1 MIRRDFIRLASLAA
15 GALPFTSLEDCSA
28 SSSGLSEFGNEG
40 SKIHPQLANTSE
52 TSLYDLFQQPATQYR
67 PMVRW
72 WWNGD
77 RVVGKEILRELDVLQ
92 AAGIGGVEIN
102 PIRFPDEAGPMN
114 TRALTWMSDEW
125 LDVLEVALQGTKKR
139 GMTCDMIVGSGW
151 PYGGEFLSRRDQ
163 TQMIALGTRS
173 LTGPAHIKLARE
185 ELLKAVSPHFV
196 SPYKD
201 SLKELF
207 ALALVPSQINTTAAS
222 QRMEDHLND
231 EFIEFDLP
239 AGDHVLYF
247 LVKLTGFMAVINGA
261 PGASGPVLNHY
272 SEEAVT
278 RYLDRLS
285 NKLSARIGPLGG
297 HFRAFFTDSIELEGA
312 NWCDDMFIQ
321 FHKRRGYDL
330 SPWLPFILFE
340 VGEMGNAVSEK
351 YGANFSPAFKAQ
363 TDLVRYDFEITR
375 HELFQERFVATFA
388 SWCTRNGVKSRMQAY
403 GMDLDA
409 ITAGM
414 MIDIPECETWIR
426 SEKIEAFGTGDYRQ
440 GRSYTMINKFVSS
453 AGHLSGKQ
461 LISCEE
467 MTNTD
472 DPFHASLERIKVAGD
487 QSMLSGVTQ
496 SVLHGFNYS
505 PPDAP
510 FPGWVRYGT
519 YFSERNTWWPYF
531 KLWVDYKARLSALFQ
546 HSVMQADIAIL
557 PPLAD
562 LASQY
567 GFQRDPFPKTV
578 EPPYLYKLWE
588 VIHQNGSGC
597 DYLTEEI
604 ISQSTVSQGRLQ
616 FHDRSYKAIFLP
628 DVESI
633 HPVTAKLLKTFVE
646 SGGTLLCIGKAP
658 YRACGFIDNAP
669 QSRTVHE
676 VIQSLRSN
684 HPLRTPTLAMN
695 EEDMVNWYRE
705 VQKKY
710 ALEPDVLINRPTDYI
725 SQLHYVSGDRDIFF
739 FSNYGPQQTHTFQA
753 DFRLKDKTPW
763 LWDAE
768 TGERAPYPIF
778 TSRNVLNITLGPS
791 ESRLIVF
798 EKSATS
804 GKPSSVSAS
813 KILPAPT
820 DNPLSE
826 RTITEPW
833 NLKLIHVNGT
843 TQSRVLQTLVDL
855 SQQNDLKSFAGTMIY
870 SNHFQVDHPN
880 RHFVLD
886 LGHLHSVSQL
896 VINARLIGTRWY
908 GEHTYDLSGALIP
921 GVNQV
926 TIKVVSTL
934 GDYMKTLTGNKAA
947 QVWTENTPFYP
958 LGLTQPVRLVQLR

>member
-1 MIRRDFIRLASLAA
+1 MIRREFIRLASLTA
-15 GALPFTSLEDCSA
+15 GALPFASLKDA
-28 SSSGLSEFGNEG
+28 GANSSGLSE
-40 SKIHPQLANTSE
+40 SANTSE
-52 TSLYDLFQQPATQYR
+52 ISLYDLFRQPAKQYR

-77 RVVGKEILRELDVLQ
+77 RVVEKEILRELDVLQ

-102 PIRFPDEAGPMN
+102 PIRFPAEADPMN

-125 LDVLEVALQGTKKR
+125 LDMLEVALRGTKER
-139 GMTCDMIVGSGW
+139 DMTCDMIVGSGW
-151 PYGGEFLSRRDQ
+151 PYGGEFLSRKDQ
-163 TQMIALGTRS
+163 TQMVALGTRPF
-173 LTGPAHIKLARE
+173 TGPGHIHLARQ
-185 ELLKAVSPHFV
+185 ELLDSVSPHFV
-196 SPYKD
+196 SPYNNVE
-201 SLKELF
+201 KELF
-207 ALALVPSQINTTAAS
+207 GVTLVPYRLNTTDAAQHIDD
-222 QRMEDHLND
+222 QRSDD
-231 EFIEFDLP
+231 FIEFDLP
-239 AGDHVLYF
+239 AGDHILYF

-272 SEEAVT
+272 SEQAVT
-278 RYLDRLS
+278 SYLNRLS
-285 NKLSARIGPLGG
+285 DKLSARIGPLGG

-330 SPWLPFILFE
+330 SPWLPFILFK
-340 VGEMGNAVSEK
+340 VGEMGNVVSEK
-351 YGANFSPAFKAQ
+351 YGADFSPAFKAQ

-409 ITAGM
+409 IAAGM
-414 MIDIPECETWIR
+414 MVDIPECETWIQ
-426 SEKIEAFGTGDYRQ
+426 SEKIEAFGIGDYRQ

-453 AGHLSGKQ
+453 AAHLSGKQ

-472 DPFHASLERIKVAGD
+472 DPFHTSLERIKVAGD

-505 PPDAP
+505 PPNAP

-546 HSVMQADIAIL
+546 HSVMQADIAIV
-557 PPLAD
+557 PPSAD
-562 LASQY
+562 LASRY

-578 EPPYLYKLWE
+578 DPPYLYKLWE

-604 ISQSTVSQGRLQ
+604 IRQSTVSQGRLL
-616 FHDRSYKAIFLP
+616 FRDRYYKAIFLP

-633 HPVTAKLLKTFVE
+633 HPVTAQRLKAFVE

-658 YRACGFIDNAP
+658 YRAAGLIDNAAE
-669 QSRTVHE
+669 SRAVHE
-676 VIQSLRSN
+676 IIQSLQSN
-684 HPLRTPTLAMN
+684 YPLRTPVLTMN
-695 EEDMVNWYRE
+695 EDDMVNWYRE

-710 ALEPDVLINRPTDYI
+710 GLAPDVSINKPTDYI
-725 SQLHYVSGDRDIFF
+725 SQLHYVSGSLDIFF
-739 FSNYGPQQTHTFQA
+739 FSNYGPQETHTFEA
-753 DFRLKDKTPW
+753 TFPIKDKTPW

-768 TGERAPYPIF
+768 SGERAPYP
-778 TSRNVLNITLGPS
+778 TSGPKNALMITLGPS

-798 EKSATS
+798 EKSAASS
-804 GKPSSVSAS
+804 GSVIAS
-813 KILPAPT
+813 KLLPAAISSPI
-820 DNPLSE
+820 SQQ
-826 RTITEPW
+826 TIAGPW
-833 NLKLIHVNGT
+833 NVTFLHVDGA
-843 TQSRVLQTLVDL
+843 TQSRVLQNLIDF
-855 SQQNDLKSFAGTMIY
+855 SQYEDLKSFAGTIIY
-870 SNHFQVDHPN
+870 NNQFRVDHSSL
-880 RHFVLD
+880 HFVLD
-886 LGHLHSVSQL
+886 LGHLHGISKL
-896 VINARLIGTRWY
+896 EINGHVIGTRWY
-908 GEHTYDLSGALIP
+908 GEHRYNISGALIR
-921 GVNQV
+921 GENKV
-926 TIKVVSTL
+926 TITIVSTL
-934 GDYMKTLTGNKAA
+934 GDYMKTLTNNKAA
-947 QVWTENTPFYP
+947 RVWTEDTPFYP
-958 LGLTQPVRLVQLR
+958 LGLTQPVRLIGLE